1 MNDEN
6 RNNPLSTADM
16 VAAVDRQEESSEM
29 KKEILEEQ
37 SESPQ
42 NEAFE
47 SLFEMEKVDD
57 FRSRWLDIQ
66 TRFVDD
72 PKDSVRDAD
81 MLVAEVIKNIAEIFA
96 EERSYLEEQWKQGDE
111 VSTEDLR
118 ISLMRYRSFFNRLL
132 MMGK

>member
-6 RNNPLSTADM
+6 RTNPLSTADM
-16 VAAVDRQEESSEM
+16 VTAVNKQEETSEM
-29 KKEILEEQ
+29 KKVILEEQ
-37 SESPQ
+37 NESSQ
-42 NEAFE
+42 KEEFG
-47 SLFEMEKVDD
+47 SLFERDKVDD

-66 TRFVDD
+66 TRFVDN
-72 PKDSVRDAD
+72 PKDSVQDAD
-81 MLVAEVIKNIAEIFA
+81 MLVAEVIKNIAKIFA

-118 ISLMRYRSFFNRLL
+118 VSLMRYRSFFTRLL